1 VELRPFPSSQ
11 SSVDDVKQQLMVEL
25 EESKT
30 NNSEVKRLETILA
43 GLEQEL
49 VSTKDS
55 LQESETNLTQE
66 QAVNKSLSKRTEV
79 IHR

>member
-1 VELRPFPSSQ
+1 MELRPFPSSQ

>member
-1 VELRPFPSSQ
+1 
-11 SSVDDVKQQLMVEL
+11 MVEL